1 MKIIRSPEQMQRFVL
16 AWRRKGKTIGFV
28 PTMGALHAGH
38 LSLIRRAAR
47 ENKMVV
53 VSIFVNP
60 AQFGPKEDLNK
71 YPRPF
76 ARDKKLCAAAG
87 ADVIFYPSPKDMY
100 PPEFQ
105 TWVDVEKLSQPM
117 EGQSR
122 PGHFRGVAT
131 VVAKLLNIVQPT
143 RAYFGQK
150 DFQQMRVI
158 QRMVDDLNMPFEI
171 VPCPTVR
178 EPGGLA
184 MSSRNAYLS
193 TTEKRA
199 AEGISLALRAAA
211 ELLKFPFSAAS
222 RRALVA
228 ASRILRRIP
237 GGRLEYI
244 EARDAD
250 TLQPF
255 TRTSRRA
262 VVAVALRLG
271 PARLIDN
278 ILVSRKR

>member
-1 MKIIRSPEQMQRFVL
+1 MKIIRSPQRMQKL
-16 AWRRKGKTIGFV
+16 ALSWRRRGKTVGFV

-38 LSLIRRAAR
+38 LSLIHRARR
-47 ENKMVV
+47 ENKAVV

-60 AQFGPKEDLNK
+60 TQFGPKEDLKK

-76 ARDKKLCAAAG
+76 ARDRKLCAAAG

-105 TWVDVEKLSQPM
+105 TWVDVEKLSRPM
-117 EGQSR
+117 EGKSR

-131 VVAKLLNIVQPT
+131 VVAKLLNIVQPA

-150 DFQQMRVI
+150 DFQQMRIVR
-158 QRMVDDLNMPFEI
+158 RMVEDLNMPFA
-171 VPCPTVR
+171 VVACPTVR

-193 TTEKRA
+193 PTEKQA
-199 AEGISLALRAAA
+199 AEGISRALRTAA
-211 ELLKFPFSAAS
+211 ELLKFPFHTAS
-222 RRALVA
+222 RHALA
-228 ASRILRRIP
+228 AARRILLRIP
-237 GGRLEYI
+237 GGRLEYV
-244 EARDAD
+244 EALDAE
-250 TLQPF
+250 TLRPLALA
-255 TRTSRRA
+255 SRSA
-262 VVAVALRLG
+262 VIAVALMLG
-271 PARLIDN
+271 PTRLIDN